1 MVEGVEMTPQ
11 NVTSRYA
18 RHLLVK
24 GENNEFQIVGMKR
37 TYQEIDGLT
46 IGFYYLVTI
55 KGVAFTK
62 EAAGVTPEQATH
74 RCLEKHGVTFR

>member
-1 MVEGVEMTPQ
+1 MTPQ
-11 NVTSRYA
+11 NVTSRYV

-55 KGVAFTK
+55 KGIAFTK
-62 EAAGVTPEQATH
+62 EAAGVTPEQAVH
-74 RCLEKHGVTFR
+74 RALEKHGVTFR